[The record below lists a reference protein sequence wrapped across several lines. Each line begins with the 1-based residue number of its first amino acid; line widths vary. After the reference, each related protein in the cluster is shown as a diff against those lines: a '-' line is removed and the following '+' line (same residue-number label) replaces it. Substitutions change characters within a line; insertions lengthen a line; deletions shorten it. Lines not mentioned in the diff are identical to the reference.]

1 MEHSRSDFDVLP
13 DRQQTVLKIKLDGY
27 IEAAV
32 QAARARSI
40 GAHEALSL
48 TMVAVF
54 REMAAHSL
62 SRESAH
68 EILALSAPIG
78 ARWQSIPRT
87 QNGEYWVSS
96 DKKTLAYFATEGNV
110 LLVRDPNFYAKD

>member
-1 MEHSRSDFDVLP
+1 MEHARSDFDVLP
-13 DRQQTVLKIKLDGY
+13 DGQQTLLKIKLDGY

-32 QAARARSI
+32 QASRARSI

-68 EILALSAPIG
+68 EICVAAMDEVYADLQQRRLASV
-78 ARWQSIPRT
+78 
-87 QNGEYWVSS
+87 N
-96 DKKTLAYFATEGNV
+96 
-110 LLVRDPNFYAKD
+110 

>member
-13 DRQQTVLKIKLDGY
+13 DHQQTLLKIKLDGY

-40 GAHEALSL
+40 GAHEALFL

-54 REMAAHSL
+54 RETTAHSL

-68 EILALSAPIG
+68 EICVVAMDQVYAVLQERRLASV
-78 ARWQSIPRT
+78 
-87 QNGEYWVSS
+87 N
-96 DKKTLAYFATEGNV
+96 
-110 LLVRDPNFYAKD
+110 

>member
-13 DRQQTVLKIKLDGY
+13 DRQQTLLKIKLDGY

-40 GAHEALSL
+40 GAHKALSL

-62 SRESAH
+62 SREHAH
-68 EILALSAPIG
+68 EVCVAAMDQVYVDVQQQRLASV
-78 ARWQSIPRT
+78 
-87 QNGEYWVSS
+87 N
-96 DKKTLAYFATEGNV
+96 
-110 LLVRDPNFYAKD
+110 